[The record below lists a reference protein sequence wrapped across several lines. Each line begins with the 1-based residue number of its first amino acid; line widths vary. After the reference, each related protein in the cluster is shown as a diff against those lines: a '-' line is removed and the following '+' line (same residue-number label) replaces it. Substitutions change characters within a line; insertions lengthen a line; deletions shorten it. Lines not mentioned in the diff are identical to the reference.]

1 MHANPCF
8 AGGYAEASSNAD
20 KRGDKID
27 FVIKDNSN
35 MSFSVG
41 IVGLP
46 NVGKSTLFNALTRG
60 KQALAANYSFATID
74 PNVGVVEVPDER
86 LQKLAE
92 VSKSKKIIPTTIE
105 FVDIAGLVKGASEGE
120 GLGNKF
126 LSHIREVDAI
136 AQVVRAFSDSNV
148 IHVHNRVDPKDD
160 AAIINTELAIADL
173 QTVEKSLDN
182 ARRNSKG
189 AGAKEWAPKVAV
201 LEKVFNQLQ
210 QGLPA
215 RLLDLND
222 EEKLVVRDLHLLTMK
237 PMLYVVN
244 TDEEIKKTINQE
256 IKVDDKAP
264 HIYVSAKLEA
274 ELADLSPDEAKQ
286 YLKELGAEQTGLD
299 KLISAGYQLLGLI
312 TFLTSGEPET
322 RAWTVK
328 KGTKAPD
335 AAGVIHTDF
344 VKGFVKADVVNWKD
358 FVEAGGWSK
367 LKETGKMKLEGKEYV
382 VKDGDV
388 IEFKHG

>member
-1 MHANPCF
+1 
-8 AGGYAEASSNAD
+8 
-20 KRGDKID
+20 
-27 FVIKDNSN
+27 
-35 MSFSVG
+35 MSFSIG

-46 NVGKSTLFNALTRG
+46 NVGKSTLFNALTRS
-60 KQALAANYSFATID
+60 KQANAANYPFCTID

-86 LQKLAE
+86 LAKLSE
-92 VSKSKKIIPTTIE
+92 VSHSKKIIPTTIE

-136 AQVVRAFSDSNV
+136 AQVVRAFSDDNV

-173 QTVEKSLDN
+173 QTVEKRLETTKRN
-182 ARRNSKG
+182 AKG
-189 AGAKEWAPKVAV
+189 AGAKEFGWQVDVFQKVYDQLQDSKPARD
-201 LEKVFNQLQ
+201 LVFN
-210 QGLPA
+210 
-215 RLLDLND
+215 
-222 EEKLVVRDLHLLTMK
+222 EEELRIVNELHLLTMK

-244 TDEEIKKTINQE
+244 TDEGAKQVERISESAEQIN
-256 IKVDDKAP
+256 
-264 HIYVSAKLEA
+264 VSAKLEA
-274 ELADLSPDEAKQ
+274 ELAELSESEARQ
-286 YLKELGAEQTGLD
+286 YLNELGITETGLD
-299 KLISAGYQLLGLI
+299 KLVTAGYKMLNLI

-328 KGTKAPD
+328 AGAKAPE

-344 VKGFVKADVVNWKD
+344 IKGFVKADVVDWRD
-358 FVEAGGWSK
+358 FVAAGGWHK
-367 LKETGKMKLEGKEYV
+367 IKETGKARLEGKDYI

-388 IEFKHG
+388 VYFHVSA